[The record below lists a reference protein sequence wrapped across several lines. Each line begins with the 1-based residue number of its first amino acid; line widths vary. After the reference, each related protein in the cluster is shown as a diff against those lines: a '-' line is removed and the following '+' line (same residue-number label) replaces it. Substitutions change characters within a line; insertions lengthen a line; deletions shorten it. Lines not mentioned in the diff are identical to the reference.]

1 MSLFRTSGPLAL
13 AACGWLLVSGSAQA
27 QLGFHALGEDTLSM
41 GDYSAL
47 IDAGNTLLRR
57 PVLTKGAS
65 QSWSNGQSGTKGTI
79 TVTGSFRREGW
90 PCHSIAYHTILQG
103 GPTSSDATL
112 TWCNTPE
119 GWKILS

>member
-1 MSLFRTSGPLAL
+1 MNLSRTAGPLAL
-13 AACGWLLVSGSAQA
+13 AACGWLLVSSSAHA

-57 PVLTKGAS
+57 PILAKGAS
-65 QSWSNGQSGTKGTI
+65 QAWSNGQTGTKGTI
-79 TVTGSFRREGW
+79 SVTGSFRHDGW
-90 PCHSIAYHTILQG
+90 PCHSILYHTILQG
-103 GPTSSDATL
+103 GPTSIDTTL
-112 TWCNTPE
+112 NWCNTPA